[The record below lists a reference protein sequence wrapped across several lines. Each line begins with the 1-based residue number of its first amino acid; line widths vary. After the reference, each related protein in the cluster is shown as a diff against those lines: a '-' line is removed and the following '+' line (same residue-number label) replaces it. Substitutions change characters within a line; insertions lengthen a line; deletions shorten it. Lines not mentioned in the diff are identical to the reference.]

1 MLSMKWKEIG
11 SKGEPGSVCL
21 NYSSFHVGNQS
32 KKTENNLKVAG
43 HGKQRRKNTVLINK
57 FGGLQVCPQ
66 VSLSCTAMW
75 QVLEHLNIGIEK

>member
-1 MLSMKWKEIG
+1 MLSIKWKEIG

-21 NYSSFHVGNQS
+21 NYNFHVGNQS
-32 KKTENNLKVAG
+32 KKTGNNLKVAG
-43 HGKQRRKNTVLINK
+43 HGKQRKKNTVLVNK

-75 QVLEHLNIGIEK
+75 QMLEHLNIDIEK